1 MSLRPLH
8 AIVEHKFDKRKVR
21 HFFVSQSAGVFGF
34 FIWASTAWRNT
45 DTANNNEG
53 AIMCAVFFGLIFVV
67 LAIWSLWDLECR
79 RTEEEK
85 ARSKRI
91 SQLEREDA
99 RLKAEVDRIRSTP

>member
-8 AIVEHKFDKRKVR
+8 AIVEHKFDERNVR
-21 HFFVSQSAGVFGF
+21 HFWVSQSAGVFGF

-45 DTANNNEG
+45 DTAKNNEA
-53 AIMCAVFFGLIFVV
+53 AIMGAVFFGLVFVV
-67 LAIWSLWDLECR
+67 LVIRSLWDLECR
-79 RTEEEK
+79 QAEEEK

-99 RLKAEVDRIRSTP
+99 RLKAEIDRIRSTP